1 MAFQISPGVNLSEID
16 SSLRFSPVSTSD
28 AAIAAGFQWGP
39 SNQITTV
46 SSESEMAKIFG
57 KPDGDT
63 AANWLTA
70 SSFLAY
76 SGALQVIRTV
86 GTDGKNATSGEATVG
101 ALASVDHAAVSA
113 AWQANQPGER
123 LPIAVLW

>member
-1 MAFQISPGVNLSEID
+1 MAFQISPGVNVSEID
-16 SSLRFSPVSTSD
+16 ASLRVSPVSTSD

-46 SSESEMAKIFG
+46 SSESEMATIFG

-70 SSFLAY
+70 ASFLAY

-86 GTDGKNATSGEATVG
+86 GTDAKNATSGVGTVG
-101 ALASVDHAAVSA
+101 AISSVDF
-113 AWQANQPGER
+113 
-123 LPIAVLW
+123 